1 MSPNLLRE
9 EQAFFYETM
18 ESERTES
25 GKRWSTAEAKRILL
39 IMLPLFAANVMQLGM
54 GVIDTV
60 VAGKAGA
67 TDLAGVGLA
76 GSLSSSILVLFGTII
91 SILSPTIAKY
101 CGAGESDKCGLLLN
115 SAKWA
120 AGLLIIPE
128 LLCIAAC
135 AWVFPLVSNDEAMIR
150 VAERYLLY
158 LLPCVPAHILLRL
171 LLSTFEGYGQ
181 TRPGMLVSLLGLL
194 VNIPANYAFVFGWGP
209 IPALGG
215 AGCGLATTIVMW
227 FMPMC
232 LLVIMRLSPVQRH
245 NLNCMLARRKP
256 NMQLCINLLRTGL
269 PLGLAV
275 FFEIAFFRLLMLVIA
290 PLGTVAV
297 GAQQVAI
304 NLSGLVF
311 MLPLSIGIAA
321 SIRAAYYVGKRD
333 LRAFDTL
340 VFTAGVLSLGLVACN
355 MVLCYTCR
363 HGIAA
368 CYTDDTAVA
377 SLAASLI
384 AYCVI
389 YQLSDSVQSLFSC
402 LLRGCRD
409 TAPITWICMITYWL
423 IGFPLACILIRTD
436 WIIPQAGPAGAW
448 ISFIVALTIAAI
460 LYAARFIRT
469 RKRIFL
475 HRD

>member
-158 LLPCVPAHILLRL
+158 LLPCVPAHLLLRL

-232 LLVIMRLSPVQRH
+232 LLAIMRLSPVQRH

-256 NMQLCINLLRTGL
+256 NMQLCLNLLRTGL

-290 PLGTVAV
+290 PLGIVAV

-340 VFTAGVLSLGLVACN
+340 VFTAGVLSLVLVACN

>member
-150 VAERYLLY
+150 VAEHYLLY

-256 NMQLCINLLRTGL
+256 NMQLCLNLLRTGL

-363 HGIAA
+363 HGIAT

>member
-158 LLPCVPAHILLRL
+158 LLPCVPAHLLLRL

-340 VFTAGVLSLGLVACN
+340 VFTAGVLSLVLVACN

>member
-158 LLPCVPAHILLRL
+158 LLPCVPAHLLLRL

-215 AGCGLATTIVMW
+215 AGCGLATSLVMW

-256 NMQLCINLLRTGL
+256 NMQLCLNLLRTGL

>member
-1 MSPNLLRE
+1 MSLNLLRE

-115 SAKWA
+115 SSKWA

-158 LLPCVPAHILLRL
+158 LLPCVPAHLLLRL

-215 AGCGLATTIVMW
+215 AGCGLATSLVMW

-340 VFTAGVLSLGLVACN
+340 VFTAGVLSLVLVACN

>member
-25 GKRWSTAEAKRILL
+25 GRQWSTAEAKRILL

-128 LLCIAAC
+128 LLCIAVC

>member
-25 GKRWSTAEAKRILL
+25 GRRWSTAEAKRILL

-150 VAERYLLY
+150 VAEHYLLY

-256 NMQLCINLLRTGL
+256 NMQLCLNLLRTGL

>member
-1 MSPNLLRE
+1 MERE
-9 EQAFFYETM
+9 RPEPTA
-18 ESERTES
+18 
-25 GKRWSTAEAKRILL
+25 RWSTAEAKRLLL

-76 GSLSSSILVLFGTII
+76 GSLSSSFLVLFGTVI
-91 SILSPTIAKY
+91 SIISPTIAKY
-101 CGAGESDKCGLLLN
+101 CGAGEADKCGLLLN

-128 LLCIAAC
+128 FLCILAC
-135 AWVFPLVSNDEAMIR
+135 VWVFPLVSDDADMIH
-150 VAERYLLY
+150 VAERYLYY

-194 VNIPANYAFVFGWGP
+194 ANIPANYAFVFGWGP

-215 AGCGLATTIVMW
+215 AGCGLATSVVMW
-227 FMPMC
+227 LMLACMII
-232 LLVIMRLSPVQRH
+232 IMQVSPVQRH
-245 NLNCMLARRKP
+245 NLACMLARRKP
-256 NMQLCINLLRTGL
+256 NTQLCIRLLRLGL

-297 GAQQVAI
+297 GAQQLAI
-304 NLSGLVF
+304 NLSGIVF

-321 SIRAAYYVGKRD
+321 SIRAAYSVGKRD
-333 LRAFDTL
+333 LRAFDSL
-340 VFTAGVLSLGLVACN
+340 VFTAGALSLLLVAIN
-355 MVLCYTCR
+355 MIFCYTYR
-363 HGIAA
+363 HAIAA
-368 CYTDDTAVA
+368 SYTDDAAVA
-377 SLAASLI
+377 CLASTLI
-384 AYCVI
+384 AYCVV

-402 LLRGCRD
+402 LLRGCQD

-448 ISFIVALTIAAI
+448 ISFIVALTIAAV

-475 HRD
+475 RRR

>member
-1 MSPNLLRE
+1 
-9 EQAFFYETM
+9 M

-76 GSLSSSILVLFGTII
+76 GSLISSISVLFGTII

-158 LLPCVPAHILLRL
+158 LLPCVPAHLLLRL

-340 VFTAGVLSLGLVACN
+340 VFTAGVLSLVLVACN

>member
-120 AGLLIIPE
+120 TGLLIIPE

-158 LLPCVPAHILLRL
+158 LLPCVPAHLLLRL

-333 LRAFDTL
+333 LSAFDTL

>member
-128 LLCIAAC
+128 LLCVAAC

-158 LLPCVPAHILLRL
+158 LLPCVPAHLLLRL

-256 NMQLCINLLRTGL
+256 NMQLCLNLLRTGL

-333 LRAFDTL
+333 LSAFDTL

-469 RKRIFL
+469 RKHIFL

>member
-158 LLPCVPAHILLRL
+158 LLPCVPAHLLLRL

-256 NMQLCINLLRTGL
+256 NMQLCLNLLRTGL

>member
-128 LLCIAAC
+128 LLCVAAC

-256 NMQLCINLLRTGL
+256 NMQLCLNLLRTGL

-340 VFTAGVLSLGLVACN
+340 VFTAGVLSLVLVACN

>member
-25 GKRWSTAEAKRILL
+25 GKRWSTVEAKRILL

-67 TDLAGVGLA
+67 TDLAGGGLA

-158 LLPCVPAHILLRL
+158 LLPCVPAHLLLRL

-215 AGCGLATTIVMW
+215 AGCGLATSLVMW

-256 NMQLCINLLRTGL
+256 NMQLCLNLLRTGL

-377 SLAASLI
+377 SLASSLI

>member
-128 LLCIAAC
+128 LLCVAAC

-158 LLPCVPAHILLRL
+158 LLPCVPAHLLLRL

-333 LRAFDTL
+333 LSAFDTL

-469 RKRIFL
+469 RKHIFL